1 MNAAQYAASRLAQ
14 TEITRV
20 ITESDKDTFAEM
32 GIDEVEIVGT
42 LDLHT
47 CDTCGD
53 MDSKHMPR
61 SEAKAGTTA
70 PPFHPN
76 CRCVIVPYDEE
87 FRDEYRIMRD
97 PVTGKS
103 KIIENMTFKEWKE
116 KYVPSTDYVVSE
128 SVREKVFAL
137 HNLESGIIKK
147 TKSLSK
153 GIPLSVEEITASKGG
168 KSWNFFNANGDLYL
182 QVSDNAHGHK
192 AEADFGQHGEHCHWY
207 YSKEANKTNRY
218 GAAEELPEYIR
229 RAMGDK
235 L

>member
-1 MNAAQYAASRLAQ
+1 MMRFAHSSFFIYKVFLCRRLTADG
-14 TEITRV
+14 RWLL
-20 ITESDKDTFAEM
+20 S
-32 GIDEVEIVGT
+32 
-42 LDLHT
+42 
-47 CDTCGD
+47 GD
-53 MDSKHMPR
+53 MDGNHMPR
-61 SEAKAGTTA
+61 TEAKEGITA
-70 PPFHPN
+70 PPFHQN

-103 KIIENMTFKEWKE
+103 KMIENMTFKEWKE

-128 SVREKVFAL
+128 SVREKVFAF
-137 HNLESGIIKK
+137 HNLEGGIIKK

-168 KSWNFFNANGDLYL
+168 KSWNFFNTNGDLYL